1 MQKRV
6 QQWESRFLSKSGK
19 EILLKSIA
27 QALPSFAMSVFLLPV
42 ETCKSMES
50 IMSKFWWKSSNQN
63 QGVTWASWN
72 RLSKH
77 KNEGGLGFRNL
88 RDYNLAMLGKQAW
101 RLISNEGS
109 IVSRVYKAR
118 YYPQESFFS
127 ASLGCNPS
135 FIWKSLFE
143 TKDLIKAGTIIH
155 IGNGLNTSIT
165 SDPWLPDLNNPKI
178 TSTHPALLGQKVASL
193 MCVGENS
200 WDSEII
206 NDLFDDRDK
215 ALILGIPLSQANRE
229 DCWSWLL
236 EKSGIYSVKSAYRF
250 LQQSKNNGQQNS
262 ALWKDFWKIEVPS
275 KVLHFG
281 WKAITGCL
289 PTKVQLQIKHVPVD
303 NLCPFCNVAAETIIH
318 VLVYCPYA
326 NSCWIRSSI
335 SISTDAFVSFS
346 DWFEAQ
352 VAGKNGSLLKEI
364 LMIAWA
370 IWNAR
375 NKLVWDKKSM
385 LAADVVLSA
394 RSTLNQW
401 SFAHQRRMDPLLMF
415 NEHNVEVEHW
425 ITPAND
431 TIKVNVDGAIFEATN
446 SFGFGYIARRSDG
459 SLLEAASVGK
469 IGRVA
474 PEVAEVAGIKEALS
488 WIKSKG
494 WHKVSLESD
503 CLVAVQAIHSSASL
517 PSAFGQLVADC
528 QKLLAALINVK
539 VYFVKRSANKAAHF
553 LARSS
558 CYPSVRVF
566 YDYNSPAEL
575 VEIVKNDSYI

>member
-1 MQKRV
+1 
-6 QQWESRFLSKSGK
+6 
-19 EILLKSIA
+19 
-27 QALPSFAMSVFLLPV
+27 
-42 ETCKSMES
+42 
-50 IMSKFWWKSSNQN
+50 
-63 QGVTWASWN
+63 
-72 RLSKH
+72 
-77 KNEGGLGFRNL
+77 
-88 RDYNLAMLGKQAW
+88 MLGKQAW

-155 IGNGLNTSIT
+155 IGNGLHTSIT
-165 SDPWLPDLNNPKI
+165 SDPWLPDLNNPKV
-178 TSTHPALLGQKVASL
+178 TSAHPALFGQKVTSL
-193 MCVGENS
+193 MCVGETS
-200 WDSEII
+200 WDSEIL
-206 NDLFDDRDK
+206 NDMFDDRDK
-215 ALILGIPLSQANRE
+215 ALILGIPLSQASRE

-236 EKSGIYSVKSAYRF
+236 EKSGIYSVKSAYRV

-275 KVLHFG
+275 KGLHFG

-318 VLVYCPYA
+318 ILVYCPYA

-335 SISTDAFVSFS
+335 SISTDTFVSFS
-346 DWFEAQ
+346 SWFEAQ

-431 TIKVNVDGAIFEATN
+431 TIK
-446 SFGFGYIARRSDG
+446 
-459 SLLEAASVGK
+459 AASVGK

-488 WIKSKG
+488 WIKSKD

-528 QKLLAALINVK
+528 QQLLAALNNVK
-539 VYFVKRSANKAAHF
+539 VYFVKHSANKAAHF
-553 LARSS
+553 HARSS

-575 VEIVKNDSYI
+575 VEIVKNDSYL